1 MWDGRDTDLR
11 LRNVSLDY
19 RKGGYK
25 GKDSLLLE
33 CTAHLGGYLRH
44 LDHKEQF
51 LIFVFLKYIYTDIA
65 QPCKS

>member
-1 MWDGRDTDLR
+1 MDLS
-11 LRNVSLDY
+11 LRNISLGY

-25 GKDSLLLE
+25 GKDNLLIE
-33 CTAHLGGYLRH
+33 CTVHLGGYLHH

-51 LIFVFLKYIYTDIA
+51 LFFFVLKYIYTDIA